1 MGNEQTER
9 PLCFYQPTHPT
20 AYVLYRIWQSVK
32 IRTGGNA
39 KQLSYCTYSY
49 SIIVPLVPCSMP
61 NHGRCS
67 LAFSIT
73 SLQVFLNHKTI
84 KIQAINGIK
93 YKYNVC
99 NLLHQ
104 FIAGFPEPLTLIYV
118 APWVH
123 IEHSFPELRKN
134 FLKNLKTRK
143 MLWCHR
149 PLCYC

>member
-1 MGNEQTER
+1 MNRQKDLSVFTN
-9 PLCFYQPTHPT
+9 QPTLLHMYCT
-20 AYVLYRIWQSVK
+20 VFDRASRFELVAMRQ
-32 IRTGGNA
+32 
-39 KQLSYCTYSY
+39 QLSYCTY

-84 KIQAINGIK
+84 KIQTINGIK

-99 NLLHQ
+99 NLLHH
-104 FIAGFPEPLTLIYV
+104 FVAGFPEPLTLIYV

-123 IEHSFPELRKN
+123 IEHSFPELRKK
-134 FLKNLKTRK
+134 FPKNLKTRK